1 MSLDPAS
8 DADLHT
14 YMANPEIFDVKDGHI
29 ALLQGLFF
37 QWVYCLLV
45 DSSSPGPG
53 LGIEMDELKIRE
65 ASAKYVENHPA
76 WRNPLWRGKD
86 GSLREW

>member
-1 MSLDPAS
+1 
-8 DADLHT
+8 
-14 YMANPEIFDVKDGHI
+14 MANPEIFDVKDGHV
-29 ALLQGLFF
+29 ALLQGFSLNAYVVSFF
-37 QWVYCLLV
+37 EPL
-45 DSSSPGPG
+45 SPGPG

>member
-1 MSLDPAS
+1 LDPNS

-14 YMANPEIFDVKDGHI
+14 YMANPEIFDVKDGHV
-29 ALLQGLFF
+29 AALQGMFS
-37 QWVYCLLV
+37 QYDMSINCSQCLTL
-45 DSSSPGPG
+45 GPG
-53 LGIEMDELKIRE
+53 LGIEMDEMKIRE

-76 WRNPLWRGKD
+76 WRNPVWRGKD